1 MTEQLI
7 QSPCPV
13 CGTIGV
19 SMQVDV
25 REIAYFGEHAQ
36 ISLACASCGWRR
48 TEFLSPEPA
57 DPVGLRLL
65 VDDSEHLAVRI
76 VRSASSSVIL
86 PEIGLE
92 VHPGS
97 DASGYVTN
105 IEGVLTRFVEQIH
118 HVVDGTQQ
126 DGREEAESMLTRLKA
141 CLDEPSSAP
150 LVLELLDPSGHAQL
164 LHDDVESWTLSQ
176 DELSDLPGRTWSPE
190 EAEEESE

>member
-1 MTEQLI
+1 
-7 QSPCPV
+7 
-13 CGTIGV
+13 
-19 SMQVDV
+19 MQVDV

-57 DPVGLRLL
+57 DPIGLRLL
-65 VDDSEHLAVRI
+65 VNDTEHLAVRI

-105 IEGVLTRFVEQIH
+105 IEGVLTRFVEQIR

-126 DGREEAESMLTRLKA
+126 DEREEAESMLTRLEA
-141 CLDEPSSAP
+141 CLDEPGSAP

-190 EAEEESE
+190 EAKEESE

>member
-1 MTEQLI
+1 MTGQLI

-25 REIAYFGEHAQ
+25 REIEYFGEHAQ
-36 ISLACASCGWRR
+36 ISLACSSCGWRR

-57 DPVGLRLL
+57 DPIGLRLI
-65 VDDSEHLAVRI
+65 VNDSEHLVARI

-105 IEGVLTRFVEQIH
+105 IEGILTRFVEQIR
-118 HVVDGTQQ
+118 HVVDGAELAE
-126 DGREEAESMLTRLKA
+126 REEAESMLTRLQA
-141 CLDEPSSAP
+141 CLRNPSSTP

-164 LHDDVESWTLSQ
+164 LHDDVESWSLSAE
-176 DELSDLPGRTWSPE
+176 ELSELPGRTLYSE
-190 EAEEESE
+190 EVE